1 MTNKL
6 FCSTTNV
13 AVVPET
19 SSSMTNCYVQ
29 TGDPLPYHH
38 VECNHHYVVD
48 VKSGIIISY
57 CDRCGQIKMQTPVSW
72 GQPSCIEPSTEQNPF
87 EHLPTTISPP
97 QDLPNTITTTDFWD
111 YWYNESVGKKVS
123 MGKKE
128 NNELTK
134 L

>member
-19 SSSMTNCYVQ
+19 SSAMTNCYIQ

-57 CDRCGQIKMQTPVSW
+57 CDKCGQIKMQTPVSW
-72 GQPSCIEPSTEQNPF
+72 GQPSCIEPSTGQDPF
-87 EHLPTTISPP
+87 EHTLTKTSSP
-97 QDLPNTITTTDFWD
+97 QDLPNTITGTN
-111 YWYNESVGKKVS
+111 YWYDF
-123 MGKKE
+123 
-128 NNELTK
+128 LYDW
-134 L
+134 

>member
-19 SSSMTNCYVQ
+19 SSSMTNCYIQ
-29 TGDPLPYHH
+29 TGDPLLYHH
-38 VECNHHYVVD
+38 IECNHHYVVD

-72 GQPSCIEPSTEQNPF
+72 GQPSCIEPSTEQDPS
-87 EHLPTTISPP
+87 EYTPTIIAPP
-97 QDLPNTITTTDFWD
+97 QDLPNTITTID
-111 YWYNESVGKKVS
+111 YWYDWYDGGV
-123 MGKKE
+123 GKKE